1 MEPEVTTI
9 WDDPNKPTFVVRL
22 SSPMTRRG
30 RLVGTY
36 LLAALFSSI
45 TYGLS
50 VLTIPGDA
58 GDSGT
63 DRSQVTEWKIEV
75 WGRANLLVGF
85 MHPYFIKVRR

>member
-63 DRSQVTEWKIEV
+63 IRAQGASCRSAAWCS
-75 WGRANLLVGF
+75 
-85 MHPYFIKVRR
+85 RRTKLTRSMRTATA